1 MWCAMQP
8 SGKAGS
14 WLAQRMSS
22 PNRLQG
28 RRPVGGRWLRSLG
41 LGLALVGSA
50 RLVRADRGAGSSV
63 GSAAAVSE
71 ALEAEG
77 SLLHRRLDLSG
88 LACWDRRARSWQPL
102 ARPPERLLV
111 LNLWSAHCAP
121 CVAEFPLLRRMAAAW
136 KREPQVRFLFVA
148 DPPHDTE
155 AVEVVEFWTG
165 HAAAVPDADPCR
177 STTDKLRAALDN
189 QAQPLTLLVDE
200 EGLVRQAFIGAIQA
214 RGLASAME
222 RLLKALGPTS
232 RRVR

>member
-1 MWCAMQP
+1 
-8 SGKAGS
+8 
-14 WLAQRMSS
+14 MSS
-22 PNRLQG
+22 PNRRPG
-28 RRPVGGRWLRSLG
+28 RRPVGAGWIRSLG
-41 LGLALVGSA
+41 LGLTLIGSVQ
-50 RLVRADRGAGSSV
+50 LVRADRGEGRAAGQ
-63 GSAAAVSE
+63 AAAIGE
-71 ALEAEG
+71 ALDAEG

-88 LACWDRRARSWQPL
+88 VACWDRRAQSWQPL

-111 LNLWSAHCAP
+111 LNLWSARCAP

-136 KREPQVRFLFVA
+136 KRERLVRFLFVA

-155 AVEVVEFWTG
+155 AGEVVEFWTG

-189 QAQPLTLLVDE
+189 QSQPLTLLVDE
-200 EGLVRQAFIGAIQA
+200 EGLVRQAFIGAIQT

-222 RLLKALGPTS
+222 RLLKALSPTP